1 MPNSASPTTLL
12 YPKYRVPLPSKEN
25 FMTHIEFYLGPLQN
39 AFSLTSARLASEG
52 IIPRLWN
59 NDHTIWRSEEIHER
73 SIKNRLG
80 WLRSIELMKVNI
92 DLPISFAEEIRAA
105 GFTHAVVLGMG
116 GSSLC
121 PDVCRATFGRAEGH
135 PSLLVLDS
143 THPASVAR
151 IENTIALETTLFIVA
166 SKSGGTTETNMFY
179 KYFYGRVASIKGD
192 RAGENFIAV
201 TDADTQMEL
210 IAKEKKFRKIFI
222 NPTDI
227 GGRYSALSFFGIVPM
242 ALMGMDIRKI
252 LESASEMMTLCMK
265 PELDHNPGALLGIIL
280 GEAHR
285 AGRDKLTLIAS
296 PSIATFGYWAEQLV
310 AESTGKEGRGI
321 VPVEG
326 EALAQALTISPER
339 RLVVFST
346 LRAER
351 WKFEEHRKALKAA
364 GRPFVEIILD
374 DVYDLGAEFF
384 RWEFATAVVA
394 VLMKINPFDEPNVK
408 ESKDNTAAMIAE
420 FNEKG
425 KLPEQQPV
433 AADGNVRL
441 FCEPEYAAA
450 LKVSMPQASVKDL
463 LIAHLK
469 GVKEN
474 FYVALLAYIDQD
486 KKNEELMSSLRQHVC
501 AKARVPVTSG
511 FGPRYLHSTGQLHK
525 GGDTNGIFIELTSSS
540 TVDMPI
546 PGESFSFEV
555 LKNAQA
561 LGDYRSLARH
571 RRPLIRL
578 HIDGDLAQGI
588 QQIAGYLSREK
599 IWKRP
604 NNTDE

>member
-1 MPNSASPTTLL
+1 
-12 YPKYRVPLPSKEN
+12 
-25 FMTHIEFYLGPLQN
+25 MTHIEFSLGPLQN
-39 AFSLTSARLASEG
+39 AFSLTSQRLASENVVA
-52 IIPRLWN
+52 RLWDK
-59 NDHTIWRSEEIHER
+59 DHTIWRSEEIHER

-80 WLRSIELMKVNI
+80 WLRSIDLMKLSI
-92 DLPISFAEEIRAA
+92 DQPISFAKEIRAA

-121 PDVCRATFGRAEGH
+121 PDVCRSTFGQTEGF
-135 PSLLVLDS
+135 PLLLVLDS

-151 IENTIALETTLFIVA
+151 IENTIALETTLFVVA

-179 KYFYGRVASIKGD
+179 KYFYDRVSSIKGS

-201 TDADTQMEL
+201 TDADTQMEQ
-210 IAKEKKFRKIFI
+210 IAKDKKFRKIFI

-252 LESASEMMTLCMK
+252 LESASEMMTLCMQ

-280 GEAHR
+280 GEAYR

-296 PSIATFGYWAEQLV
+296 SSIATFGYWAEQLV
-310 AESTGKEGRGI
+310 AESTGKEGHGI

-326 EALAQALTISPER
+326 EVLAQALAVTPER

-346 LRAER
+346 VRAER
-351 WKFEEHRKALKAA
+351 QKFEEQRKLLKAA

-384 RWEFATAVVA
+384 RWEFATAVA
-394 VLMKINPFDEPNVK
+394 AILMKINPFDEPNVK
-408 ESKDNTAAMIAE
+408 ESKDNTAAMIAK

-425 KLPEQQPV
+425 KLPDQPPV
-433 AADGNVRL
+433 AVDGNIRL
-441 FCEPEYAAA
+441 FCEPDYAAV
-450 LKVSMPQASVKDL
+450 LKSSAPQTSVRDL
-463 LIAHLK
+463 LFAHLK
-469 GVKEN
+469 RIKEN
-474 FYVALLAYIDQD
+474 SYVALLAYIDQD
-486 KKNEELMSSLRQHVC
+486 RKNEELMSSVRQHVC
-501 AKARVPVTSG
+501 AKAGVVVTLG

-525 GGDTNGIFIELTSSS
+525 GGDTNGVFIELTSSS
-540 TVDMPI
+540 KIDMPI

-571 RRPLIRL
+571 QRPLIRL
-578 HIDGDLAQGI
+578 HIDGDLEQGI
-588 QQIAGYLSREK
+588 QQIAGYFS
-599 IWKRP
+599 
-604 NNTDE
+604 